1 MDKKPLPPWL
11 KQLWDELTT
20 PPAILRDPSLQNAPS
35 PKSRPVPPPH
45 DEEEESSD
53 EPSES
58 PTDPDDADKK
68 PRHNAQKAER
78 LTRQYFTKKRTNRP
92 VSKPRPKH
100 SSKPRQKPKS
110 VYQADAV
117 PAARSAT
124 ATLPVKRMERSKN
137 RRPADSTIDGWEKR
151 VVSVEPVSSIWRLTT
166 ADGKIY
172 ALKEAHVPLQR
183 LRWMANV
190 CDSLYRRGFT
200 LVPHFLKTS
209 TGKPFVFDGESLYY
223 AYEWVNGTPLHY
235 DSMRQLG
242 DAART
247 LAKFH
252 QETSQLNLMR
262 NSIKPYPLVADLTQK
277 QQDLIELSETLPTK
291 SELDEFD
298 QLVKSQ
304 LPTALRQG
312 ENALALLRQPEVEAI
327 LQNYADGI
335 CHLDVTSQN
344 LIVHPNG
351 AVQLIDMELMNYA
364 PRVVDL
370 SHLMRRAMQ
379 ARGNW
384 SSEVAIIPIVAYNRT
399 QPLIHGEYLLLEALL
414 TFPFR
419 LHRLQKLHYLTDE
432 GSQKGATLQL
442 QHLKKA
448 ILMETDRQQFLQSY
462 TRQVTRRKWGED

>member
-1 MDKKPLPPWL
+1 MEKKTLPPWL
-11 KQLWDELTT
+11 RQLWNELTT
-20 PPAILRDPSLQNAPS
+20 PPAILRDSNLQTA
-35 PKSRPVPPPH
+35 PVPKPEPVPRSAR
-45 DEEEESSD
+45 EEEESSD

-58 PTDPDDADKK
+58 PTDPDDIDKK

-100 SSKPRQKPKS
+100 SSKPRQKSKS
-110 VYQADAV
+110 IYQADAV
-117 PAARSAT
+117 PAARNAVAT
-124 ATLPVKRMERSKN
+124 MPVKRVERGKN
-137 RRPADSTIDGWEKR
+137 RRLADATLDGWEKR
-151 VVSVEPVSSIWRLTT
+151 VISVEPVSGIWRLTT
-166 ADGKIY
+166 AEGKTY
-172 ALKEAHVPLQR
+172 ALKEAHVPVQR
-183 LRWMANV
+183 LRWMASI
-190 CDSLYRRGFT
+190 CDSLRQKGFS
-200 LVPHFLKTS
+200 LAPNFLKTT
-209 TGKPFVFDGESLYY
+209 TGKPFVYDGESLYY
-223 AYEWVNGTPLHY
+223 AYEWMNGSPLRY

-252 QETSQLNLMR
+252 QATSQLPLMR
-262 NSIKPYPLVADLTQK
+262 NSIKPYPLLSDLTQK
-277 QQDLIELSETLPTK
+277 QQELIDLYEMLQAKKEP
-291 SELDEFD
+291 DEYD
-298 QLVKSQ
+298 QLLKSQ
-304 LPTALRQG
+304 LPTAREQG
-312 ENALALLRQPEVEAI
+312 NNALELLHQPIVDAF
-327 LQNYADGI
+327 LQNRESGI

-344 LIVHPNG
+344 LIVHPSG

-379 ARGNW
+379 ARGSW

-399 QPLIHGEYLLLEALL
+399 MPLQHGEYLLLEALL

-419 LHRLQKLHYLTDE
+419 LHRLQKLHYSALE
-432 GSQKGATLQL
+432 GSEKGNSLQL

-448 ILMETDRQQFLQSY
+448 ILMETDRQHFLRSY